1 MWPRT
6 KETFLGF
13 TNRKKGKIMKNI
25 TSKLIA
31 LGLTGALAVG
41 SFTACSKAK
50 ETTAGTTGDTAVETI
65 KGDKKAGGWSISQD
79 TKITDAKLKI
89 FNKAI
94 EGLTGVSYEPVA
106 YLGSQV
112 VAGTN
117 HCFLC
122 KSTVIYPGATNRYTL
137 VYIYE
142 RFDGTEEILS
152 FEDVTLPGTAD
163 AEGNPI
169 AGGWSYAE
177 DPAVDAKITEVV
189 DKATEKL
196 LGVEYE
202 PVANIGSQVV
212 AGTNHAVLCR
222 ITAVTPD
229 APSYYA
235 LVYIYEDLEGN
246 CEVTEITDI
255 ELSAG

>member
-1 MWPRT
+1 M
-6 KETFLGF
+6 
-13 TNRKKGKIMKNI
+13 
-25 TSKLIA
+25 
-31 LGLTGALAVG
+31 
-41 SFTACSKAK
+41 
-50 ETTAGTTGDTAVETI
+50 
-65 KGDKKAGGWSISQD
+65 
-79 TKITDAKLKI
+79 
-89 FNKAI
+89 
-94 EGLTGVSYEPVA
+94 
-106 YLGSQV
+106 
-112 VAGTN
+112 
-117 HCFLC
+117 
-122 KSTVIYPGATNRYTL
+122 
-137 VYIYE
+137 
-142 RFDGTEEILS
+142 
-152 FEDVTLPGTAD
+152 
-163 AEGNPI
+163 
-169 AGGWSYAE
+169 
-177 DPAVDAKITEVV
+177 DAKITEVV